1 MSHSYNFGAALLLCA
16 SLCAAIPVYVMLPLT
31 TVTTSGVNDPVQLQK
46 DLVSLK
52 NMGVKGVMVDV
63 WWGLSEPGERSYNF
77 TAYKHITSMCKSV
90 GLKLQ
95 VVMSFHKCGGNVG
108 DECNIPLPSFVTSV
122 GNSNSDIFYKDYE
135 GKPDDEY
142 INLGVDHEA
151 LFNGRTP
158 LDMYKEFMEAF
169 HSALNDE
176 IGNTIDGI
184 SIGLG
189 PASELR
195 YPGYQQNKGWSYCGV
210 GEFQVNDKYL
220 LAELKQAASDAGH
233 PEWGGAEPND
243 AGSWNSRPYDTGFF
257 SSNGFDN
264 YASDYG
270 KFFLSWYSNRLLQ
283 HGEDVLSIAKKVFGS
298 KVSLAAKIS
307 GLHWWYDD
315 GSHAAELTAGY
326 YNVNGNDAYKTIAQ
340 RISKYVK
347 VFDFTCLEMRD
358 SGGDCASKPATL
370 VQQALS
376 AVRSV
381 GMDFDGENALE
392 LCSGNCD
399 QNGLDQIY
407 YQSTSNGRIS
417 HFTYLRLTRSLVDN
431 PNNVNVFTNFVN
443 KMANA
448 N

>member
-1 MSHSYNFGAALLLCA
+1 MNFGALLLCA
-16 SLCAAIPVYVMLPLT
+16 TLCAAIPVYVMLPLT
-31 TVTTSGVNDPVQLQK
+31 AVTTSGVNNPAQLQK
-46 DLVSLK
+46 DLVTLK
-52 NMGVKGVMVDV
+52 NMGVKGVMIDV
-63 WWGLSEPGERSYNF
+63 WWGLSEPNAKNYNF

-95 VVMSFHKCGGNVG
+95 VVMSFHRCGGNVG

-122 GNSNSDIFYKDYE
+122 GNSNSDIYYKDYN
-135 GKPDDEY
+135 GKPDEEY

-158 LDMYKEFMEAF
+158 LQMYKDFMSAF

-220 LAELKQAASDAGH
+220 LAELKKAASSAGH
-233 PEWGGAEPND
+233 PEWGNAEPNN
-243 AGSWNSRPYDTGFF
+243 AGSWNSHPSDTGFF

-270 KFFLSWYSNRLLQ
+270 RFFLSWYQSRLLK
-283 HGEDVLSIAKKVFGS
+283 HGEDVLSIAKDVFGS
-298 KVSLAAKIS
+298 KVPLAAKVS
-307 GLHWWYDD
+307 GIHWWYND
-315 GSHAAELTAGY
+315 GSHAAELTTGY
-326 YNVNGNDAYKTIAQ
+326 YNTNGNDAYKNIADTL
-340 RISKYVK
+340 RKYVK

-358 SGGDCASKPATL
+358 SYNDCASKPATL
-370 VQQALS
+370 VQQAKS
-376 AVRSV
+376 AALNA

-392 LCSGNCD
+392 LCSNNCD
-399 QNGLDQIY
+399 QNGFDQIY
-407 YQSTSNGRIS
+407 SQSVSNGRVA

-431 PNNVNVFTNFVN
+431 SNNRNIFTNFVN
-443 KMANA
+443 RMANA
-448 N
+448 